1 MRRHRFTV
9 TAAGAPFLRA
19 TARRWLA
26 AAPPVDAVWSF
37 ADLRPATPSTELTL
51 GGQTYSADEC
61 TVSMQIGMSLIHVAV
76 YHPSFGLPETP
87 AEQVV
92 YLLLDSLL
100 GEEAVELWIG
110 AIEAVPSPGPDA
122 VPLSRLRDEVAT
134 LAQGILPEDGQRQWQ
149 FLEALESDSPS
160 IVAVAPPLAPLFAP
174 LSTEYVAVTVGY
186 SEQDDR
192 RLPGPNA
199 TDMLKELQLE
209 LTRQFSGHERLVAVE
224 TGSGNRRFHI
234 YRDPSADA
242 QAPIDQVVAAWRDG
256 VTDVLVESDPG
267 WRQVQQFR
275 V

>member
-1 MRRHRFTV
+1 M
-9 TAAGAPFLRA
+9 
-19 TARRWLA
+19 
-26 AAPPVDAVWSF
+26 
-37 ADLRPATPSTELTL
+37 
-51 GGQTYSADEC
+51 
-61 TVSMQIGMSLIHVAV
+61 
-76 YHPSFGLPETP
+76 
-87 AEQVV
+87 
-92 YLLLDSLL
+92 
-100 GEEAVELWIG
+100 
-110 AIEAVPSPGPDA
+110 
-122 VPLSRLRDEVAT
+122 
-134 LAQGILPEDGQRQWQ
+134 
-149 FLEALESDSPS
+149 
-160 IVAVAPPLAPLFAP
+160 
-174 LSTEYVAVTVGY
+174 TVGY

-242 QAPIDQVVAAWRDG
+242 QDPIDQVVAAWRDG